1 MTDRP
6 SPTLCPTCGAD
17 IRPGDGHCWL
27 CDAPLPT
34 APPRSRPDPVPTAAP
49 AVRRRGPRIEIGT
62 LMIVVAVFAVMLA
75 VARGQA
81 AILAGLAIL
90 MVPPVLYLVLRIRRV
105 GRGEEEL
112 SPGER
117 MLAGSAPAV
126 MRAAVVA
133 AALAALAIVASS
145 LF

>member
-1 MTDRP
+1 MTERMP
-6 SPTLCPTCGAD
+6 PTTCPACGAD
-17 IRPGDGHCWL
+17 VRPGDGHCWL

-34 APPRSRPDPVPTAAP
+34 PPPRPRPDPAPAAAP

-81 AILAGLAIL
+81 AIVAGLAIL
-90 MVPPVLYLVLRIRRV
+90 MVPPLLYLVLRIRRV
-105 GRGEEEL
+105 GRGEEEP
-112 SPGER
+112 SAGER

-126 MRAAVVA
+126 LRAAIVA
-133 AALAALAIVASS
+133 AALAALAIAASS